1 MKFLKHN
8 HGLNKEQTEFL
19 LKKHENHLK
28 DHCYH
33 YLFYYK
39 FLENSLIGA
48 LLMLYLLNLKLSDHF

>member
-39 FLENSLIGA
+39 FLGNSDQSVANVIPVE
-48 LLMLYLLNLKLSDHF
+48 SETV